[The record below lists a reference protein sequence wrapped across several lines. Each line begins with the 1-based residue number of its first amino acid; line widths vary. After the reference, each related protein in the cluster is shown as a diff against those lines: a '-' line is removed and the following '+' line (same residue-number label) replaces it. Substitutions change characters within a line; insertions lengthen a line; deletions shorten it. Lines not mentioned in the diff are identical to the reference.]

1 MTDSTNIKVYTEEEL
16 AQHIKE
22 ALDNA
27 IHARLET
34 DIKEIKVEL
43 VKLIVKPLM
52 LMPLLPERLNAPVLP
67 CNEVTPLFVIV
78 IVLALVPILMPVPPF
93 MLITPLMPFIVVL
106 IGIDQAILTTYCTAY
121 CFSVIVYNY
130 SNIKSRRIVTAVAEI
145 YLQFFVR

>member
-43 VKLIVKPLM
+43 VKLNNKV
-52 LMPLLPERLNAPVLP
+52 MPKLIRL
-67 CNEVTPLFVIV
+67 ETTTYYIF
-78 IVLALVPILMPVPPF
+78 PIL
-93 MLITPLMPFIVVL
+93 LTVL
-106 IGIDQAILTTYCTAY
+106 TFALHFT
-121 CFSVIVYNY
+121 
-130 SNIKSRRIVTAVAEI
+130 
-145 YLQFFVR
+145 L